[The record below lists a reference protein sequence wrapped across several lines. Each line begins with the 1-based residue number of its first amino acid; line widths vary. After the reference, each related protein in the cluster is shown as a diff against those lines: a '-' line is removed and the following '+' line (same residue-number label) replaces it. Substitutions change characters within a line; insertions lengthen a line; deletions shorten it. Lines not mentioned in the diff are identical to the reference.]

1 MAFLC
6 LFWRTNMEYLTTSEV
21 AKKWDIT
28 RRRVNVLC
36 DEGRVEGA
44 IQKGKIWLIPD
55 SAIKPVDKRTTR
67 YENSKEK

>member
-1 MAFLC
+1 
-6 LFWRTNMEYLTTSEV
+6 MEYLTTSEV

>member
-1 MAFLC
+1 
-6 LFWRTNMEYLTTSEV
+6 MEYLTTSEV

-55 SAIKPVDKRTTR
+55 SAVKPVDKRTTR
-67 YENSKEK
+67 YGNSNEK